1 MPGYRT
7 VTRRYLASTHSS
19 MGWDKILF
27 HLRLLGSLD
36 LAAPDGRQ
44 VLSVL
49 AQPKRLALLAYLV
62 VDPERNL
69 SRDKLI
75 GVFWPDRTE
84 DEASNA
90 LRQALHRLRRSLAEG
105 VVINRGDRE
114 LVVDHD
120 LLGCD
125 VVDFEQSVAAGD
137 LERAL
142 ELYRGDLVE
151 DLYVSGCPE
160 FDHWRD
166 RRSATLRSSAAAAA
180 ATLSRQRKE
189 QDLPTAVEFARR
201 ALALAPFEESHVR
214 ALMSLLASSGDRGGA
229 ALAYEQFEA
238 RFRAELD
245 LEPAAETL
253 NLLHEIRNAPAI
265 VDLASVTTETPNRT
279 QAGSNLVPR
288 EPVTDSPALAASAP
302 RHRIGLAVAAV
313 LFVIATVAV
322 MLSRNGAAADN
333 HDAVPRLIVLPFV
346 NLSPSEDNYFA
357 DGMTEEI
364 TSRLSNFSGLRVI
377 ARQTAI
383 QYVGSPLSAR
393 EIANELDLDYVL
405 EGTVR
410 TDRAAEGAGQVRIT
424 PQLIRASDETH
435 LWAKAYTA
443 ELVAGDIFR
452 VQAEIATRIAASM
465 DVVLPQREREL
476 LASQGTDSEEAYD
489 YYLRG
494 RSYFNRDRRRLED
507 VRLATDMFERAVA
520 ADPEY
525 VEAYAMLAQTYSY
538 LGWELSFS
546 QADAVPK
553 ARSAAERAIQL
564 APDHPAA
571 HMAMGAYHLWVTR
584 RLDLAEQHFQAAR
597 QARPNDASV
606 LLRLADS
613 QRQLGKDDEATATL
627 EAALKLDPRSEWILQ
642 RLAGQRMAAGRYD
655 EAEALYDRGIVLQPD
670 NPFNYFWKMLLY
682 LRLDGSR
689 ERAQGVVEADAGRAD
704 LVNFMLVSWDFDDAL
719 VLRVFADH
727 FDDAIQRRTLDDPAD
742 SVAYYFARA
751 DAAGR
756 NLRATEAEAYYD
768 SARVVL
774 EGRRGNSQYPNRTSK
789 NLGLAYAHLG
799 NTEDARRIAAGLSLR
814 PTVAEIY
821 MLIGDYDAAVDLL
834 EQLSGVSSVV
844 SVPVLRIDPLW
855 DPLRDHSRFQALLA
869 KFEN

>member
-1 MPGYRT
+1 M
-7 VTRRYLASTHSS
+7 VITRGA
-19 MGWDKILF
+19 
-27 HLRLLGSLD
+27 
-36 LAAPDGRQ
+36 
-44 VLSVL
+44 
-49 AQPKRLALLAYLV
+49 
-62 VDPERNL
+62 
-69 SRDKLI
+69 
-75 GVFWPDRTE
+75 
-84 DEASNA
+84 
-90 LRQALHRLRRSLAEG
+90 
-105 VVINRGDRE
+105 RE
-114 LVVDHD
+114 LGVAHD

-137 LERAL
+137 LEKAL

-151 DLYVSGCPE
+151 DLYVSGCPD

-166 RRSATLRSSAAAAA
+166 RRSATLRSLAAEAA
-180 ATLSRQRKE
+180 ATLSRQRKK
-189 QDLPTAVEFARR
+189 QDLPTAVELARR

-214 ALMSLLASSGDRGGA
+214 ALMRLLASSGDRGGA

-279 QAGSNLVPR
+279 QAGSNLAPR
-288 EPVTDSPALAASAP
+288 EPAGPRPFTPVTDSLALATSAP
-302 RHRIGLAVAAV
+302 RHRIGLAAAAV

-322 MLSRNGAAADN
+322 VMSRNGAGADN
-333 HDAVPRLIVLPFV
+333 DDAVPRLIVLPFV

-410 TDRAAEGAGQVRIT
+410 TDRAPGGAGQVRIT

-435 LWAKAYTA
+435 LWAEAYTA

-465 DVVLPQREREL
+465 DVVLPQRERAL
-476 LASQGTDSEEAYD
+476 LASLGTDSQEAYD

-525 VEAYAMLAQTYSY
+525 VEAYAMLARTYSY
-538 LGWELSFS
+538 LGSELSFS
-546 QADAVPK
+546 QADAGPK

-571 HMAMGAYHLWVTR
+571 HLAMGAYHLWVTR

-597 QARPNDASV
+597 QVRPNDTSV
-606 LLRLADS
+606 LLLLAES
-613 QRQLGKDDEATATL
+613 QRALGKDDEATATL

-642 RLAGQRMAAGRYD
+642 RLAGRREAAGRYA
-655 EAEALYDRGIVLQPD
+655 EAEALFDRGIVLQPD
-670 NPFNYFWKMLLY
+670 NPFNYFWKTLLY
-682 LRLDGSR
+682 LRWDGSR
-689 ERAQGVVEADAGRAD
+689 ERAQGVVEAAAGRAD
-704 LVNFMLVSWDFDDAL
+704 LVNLMLVSWDFDDEL
-719 VLRVFADH
+719 VLRIFADQ

-742 SVAYYFARA
+742 SVAYYFAKA

-756 NLRATEAEAYYD
+756 NLRATEAVAYYD

-774 EGRRGNSQYPNRTSK
+774 ERRLENSRDPNRTTG

-814 PTVAEIY
+814 PIVAEIY
-821 MLIGDYDAAVDLL
+821 MLTGDYDDAVNRL
-834 EQLSGVSSVV
+834 EQLSGVSAVV